1 MTRARV
7 LIAVR
12 DDGAEVRRLEECLQ
26 RLGYVV
32 CAVVR
37 SVRQSV
43 ESAVETAPDVA
54 YIDLDPQAGM
64 DVFEAAERIGSR
76 FDIPVICLADAVD
89 GNLFEPA
96 RTSQP
101 FGCTLKPFEERQLH
115 LDIQTALFHYRR
127 EGEHREARSGMEC
140 RIDEMRNRIET
151 MGVIFNS
158 MEEGGKK
165 ETEAR
170 PRQVMSEVTEQREFL
185 QTIFDSIQDGIVV
198 GSDKGEFLY
207 GNRGAAEILGDDYI
221 VRRQGNWWEEAAR
234 VFFYPDRVTPVR
246 MEDLPLP
253 RAVINGESIDDQ
265 VLFLKRAGEAD
276 GGRYIRF
283 SARPL
288 RHEFGGIRRAVMTLR
303 DVTDQVNAEEA
314 LMQAF
319 AQGRLEVVETIVHNI
334 GNAINSVTTGVETL
348 RRQVA
353 KNPIVGRISALA
365 DAAKAHED
373 DWIDYLDRDPQG
385 SKVRPFMIALA
396 KDCVVMQRRWSKTI
410 DRVSDRAN
418 HIADIVRTEKAL
430 GNTRVVRKDVDLP
443 GAIGFAI
450 KVVQDAY
457 GKVMPR
463 IRVDCENAPKRI
475 RIQESPFQQMLVNL
489 IKNALEAVDERA
501 RSGGAE
507 ARPRVEVRAC
517 IDGDFL
523 KLDVSDNGIGVAE
536 KDTGMLFAAGYSTK
550 DSGTGLGLHSAANF
564 VIGLGGRIQLLSDGI
579 GKGATTRVMLR
590 LSSITSMARR

>member
-12 DDGAEVRRLEECLQ
+12 DDGAEARRLEECLQ

-32 CAVVR
+32 CAVMR
-37 SVRQSV
+37 SVRQAV
-43 ESAVETAPDVA
+43 ESAPEAAPDVA
-54 YIDLDPQAGM
+54 FIDLDPQADM

-89 GNLFEPA
+89 GNVFEPA

-127 EGEHREARSGMEC
+127 EGEHREARSGMET
-140 RIDEMRNRIET
+140 ET
-151 MGVIFNS
+151 
-158 MEEGGKK
+158 
-165 ETEAR
+165 R
-170 PRQVMSEVTEQREFL
+170 PRQMMSEATEQREFL

-207 GNRGAAEILGDDYI
+207 GNRGAAEILGDDFT
-221 VRRQGNWWEEAAR
+221 VRRQGNWWEEAAK

-253 RAVINGESIDDQ
+253 RAVFNGESIDEQ
-265 VLFLKRAGEAD
+265 VLFLKRAGQAD
-276 GGRYIRF
+276 GGRYLRF

-288 RHEFGGIRRAVMTLR
+288 RHEFGGIRGGVMTLR

-314 LMQAF
+314 LTQAF

-334 GNAINSVTTGVETL
+334 GNAINSVTTGVGTL
-348 RRQVA
+348 QRQVA
-353 KNPIVGRISALA
+353 ENPIVGRISALA
-365 DAAKAHED
+365 DAAQAHED

-385 SKVRPFMIALA
+385 RKVRPFMIALA

-443 GAIGFAI
+443 GAISFAI

-489 IKNALEAVDERA
+489 IKNALEAVDELA
-501 RSGGAE
+501 RSDGAE
-507 ARPRVEVRAC
+507 ARPRVEIRAS

-536 KDTGMLFAAGYSTK
+536 KDTGMLFAAGYTTK

-590 LSSITSMARR
+590 LSSITSMG